1 MTYNY
6 YGAYVVTTYN
16 QNELPKKYIYIYFKS
31 YQVTISYPPESQ
43 NGQVCLFLTMLL
55 TM

>member
-6 YGAYVVTTYN
+6 YGAYVVPIYN
-16 QNELPKKYIYIYFKS
+16 QNELPKKKKKYFKS
-31 YQVTISYPPESQ
+31 YQETISYSPESQ

>member
-6 YGAYVVTTYN
+6 YGAYVVPIYN
-16 QNELPKKYIYIYFKS
+16 QNELPKKYFKS
-31 YQVTISYPPESQ
+31 YQVTISYSPESQ